1 MSTEPRVV
9 LFALL
14 GAATFLSV
22 ADRAH
27 SADITAGEDAVILE
41 EKWDIDIRSP
51 EDILERYSRR
61 LQILTPH
68 GAEEYKGA
76 AVAYNP
82 WVSIKDFRG
91 SVEPPN
97 GKRFDVK
104 KQNIIDTALFESFVL
119 YADSKQRVMIFPGAV
134 PGAVIEYSYEKE
146 IRSIFF
152 MEDTFS
158 LQEEIAIRLRRVT
171 VTAPASFPLRIAV
184 RGGKPEYGRSEE
196 DGRGTQPWLVRDAAG
211 FERERDMLPEPA

>member
-1 MSTEPRVV
+1 MSTEPRLV

-14 GAATFLSV
+14 ATAVLLSV
-22 ADRAH
+22 ADRPAY

-119 YADSKQRVMIFPGAV
+119 YADSKQRVMI
-134 PGAVIEYSYEKE
+134 
-146 IRSIFF
+146 
-152 MEDTFS
+152 
-158 LQEEIAIRLRRVT
+158 
-171 VTAPASFPLRIAV
+171 
-184 RGGKPEYGRSEE
+184 
-196 DGRGTQPWLVRDAAG
+196 
-211 FERERDMLPEPA
+211 